1 MGTQSYPKK
10 GAQPP
15 IFGPFLLWP
24 NGWMHQDATWHGG
37 RPQPK
42 QLVLD
47 GDPALPLTKRGGTP
61 NFSAEVYCGQTAAW
75 IKMPLG
81 KEVGLGLRGI
91 VLNGTQLP
99 LP

>member
-1 MGTQSYPKK
+1 
-10 GAQPP
+10 
-15 IFGPFLLWP
+15 
-24 NGWMHQDATWHGG
+24 MHQDATWHGG
-37 RPQPK
+37 RPQPR

-99 LP
+99 PEKGAHPSQPNFWSMSIVAKWLDG